1 MMKNLLLLLFI
12 TISFNFFAQNIS
24 ISNTT
29 VSPVICAGSD
39 DGAITF
45 TVSDFTDDYTYTVNG
60 GASISGQSSTEITLT
75 NLSPGNYTIE
85 VTDDITN
92 ETDSILVTVTEPD
105 FLELTITATNVSC
118 NGNSDGEVYLN
129 ATGGTPPYQYNH
141 NGGAYQTF
149 DSFFNLPAGGHAFS
163 VLDSNGCIVTLD
175 WGIGEPDVLSAT
187 IDVVDSGNEPSG
199 KIIIT
204 ESGGTP
210 PYQYSI
216 DGGIVYTSNNVFT
229 DLNSGNY
236 DVSILDVNAC
246 VYTNTV
252 TIDEINVNNSI
263 TKNSQNQLSVSL
275 SGVISYQWINV
286 DTNTRIPGANT
297 DSYTPTE
304 SGNYQVEMVID
315 DGVSSKNS
323 LINNS
328 AKALQTVLSPVIEV
342 TVSSLSINDIDD
354 HSFKIYPNPATSS
367 ITYSNTL
374 VGEHYKI
381 YNLLGREVGKGEM
394 TQALSVS
401 SLANGVYI
409 LKVDSYKP
417 IKFIKE

>member
-29 VSPVICAGSD
+29 VSPVMCAGSD

-60 GASISGQSSTEITLT
+60 GASIPGQSSAEITLT

-92 ETDSILVTVTEPD
+92 ETDSVLVTVTEPD

-163 VLDSNGCIVTLD
+163 VVDSNACIFTLN
-175 WGIGEPDVLSAT
+175 WGIAEPDVLSAT

-315 DGVSSKNS
+315 DGISTKNS

-394 TQALSVS
+394 TQTLSVS

-417 IKFIKE
+417 VKFIKE